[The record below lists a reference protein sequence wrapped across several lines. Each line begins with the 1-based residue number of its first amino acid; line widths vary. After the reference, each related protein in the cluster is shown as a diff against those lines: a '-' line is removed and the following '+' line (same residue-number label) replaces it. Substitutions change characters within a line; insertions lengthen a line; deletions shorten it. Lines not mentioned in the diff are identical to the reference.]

1 MAFGNGM
8 RPDVWSKFQERFNIP
23 TIFEY
28 YTMSEGKTSNYQN
41 DLVEEYLGIYLTRKQ
56 PPTWCIGT
64 GALLNIGK
72 NLRDVGAVGYRGPI
86 IR

>member
-28 YTMSEGKTSNYQN
+28 YTMSEGKTFNYQN
-41 DLVEEYLGIYLTRKQ
+41 DFGERNVWEYI
-56 PPTWCIGT
+56 
-64 GALLNIGK
+64 
-72 NLRDVGAVGYRGPI
+72 
-86 IR
+86 